1 MVRIGQEVEFT
12 PDFIKYGIC
21 ATNEHRETERQNST
35 VGTVFF
41 VNPEHEFFV
50 VEYDL
55 SGTKM
60 HESFKFA
67 DIGKAVHLIE

>member
-12 PDFIKYGIC
+12 PEFLKYGIC
-21 ATNEHRETERQNST
+21 ATNEHRETERQNSA

-41 VNPEHEFFV
+41 VNPEHEFFI
-50 VEYDL
+50 VEYTIG
-55 SGTKM
+55 GTKM

-67 DIGKAVHLIE
+67 DIGKVVHLIE